1 MQYRQCQ
8 LVQPTTTGR
17 YVTVTYIQSD
27 KAKKG
32 KSVKL
37 KGFEGEWIVDEIYGS
52 MEDPHK
58 KPRADLPSLKK
69 KKGKK

>member
-1 MQYRQCQ
+1 M
-8 LVQPTTTGR
+8 
-17 YVTVTYIQSD
+17 TYIQSD